1 MMVTATPSAAPLTT
15 KTSSRRRNSRF
26 FSGAKKAM
34 KGLRSAWITGG
45 WTEGPPQIMV
55 GRLKKMTTGRKT
67 APSSTW
73 PRSSPNLAVSA
84 TGSTTAKVMPSRP
97 NTSRATVTRVRSL

>member
-1 MMVTATPSAAPLTT
+1 MTVTATPSAAPLTT

-45 WTEGPPQIMV
+45 WTDGPAQIMV
-55 GRLKKMTTGRKT
+55 GG
-67 APSSTW
+67 
-73 PRSSPNLAVSA
+73 
-84 TGSTTAKVMPSRP
+84 
-97 NTSRATVTRVRSL
+97 